1 MSQLN
6 LAPEDLVAI
15 AVFVGAL
22 LAFGALALAVGGAG
36 AEAHK
41 RTRARLAAAAR
52 PVPGAA
58 NEHGAGYPSCAR
70 RGPGFRALVAAP
82 AAEPSRARPPARPDR
97 TADHAQPLRA
107 REFRAGAAGR
117 GDSQDFSGPAPCPS
131 RSAAAWPLG

>member
-1 MSQLN
+1 MPQLN

-36 AEAHK
+36 AEARK

-58 NEHGAGYPSCAR
+58 TSTAPGIRLAR
-70 RGPGFRALVAAP
+70 DEGRGFERWLQRRL
-82 AAEPSRARPPARPDR
+82 PSRAAPRSSAGSPGPD
-97 TADHAQPLRA
+97 
-107 REFRAGAAGR
+107 GR
-117 GDSQDFSGPAPCPS
+117 S
-131 RSAAAWPLG
+131 RSAATCSRVPRWRCWARR